1 LLCEHLSRGGFS
13 ELFFEMAN
21 GLYCAEAAV
30 LPVTPKYRHDS
41 NSENTPPPS
50 RPLEPTTPDSVYHNS
65 EKQQQQHHNDLL
77 CREVLEEGRELHKEV
92 LKAWGTYSL
101 PQQYHQH
108 SSSYQQQQ
116 YQSEQFTSNFNH
128 PPVKADYDSILLKD
142 DRVLQNLLRNEER

>member
-1 LLCEHLSRGGFS
+1 
-13 ELFFEMAN
+13 MAN

-65 EKQQQQHHNDLL
+65 EKQQQIHNDLL

-101 PQQYHQH
+101 PQQYPQH
-108 SSSYQQQQ
+108 SSYLQQQ

-128 PPVKADYDSILLKD
+128 PPVKADCDSILLKD